1 MGVGRLKRERENL
14 EVAERGLQGA
24 ATTSWTGETESRG
37 WGYQNLGTWGKDPEI
52 LGTQA

>member
-1 MGVGRLKRERENL
+1 MGIGRLKRERENP
-14 EVAERGLQGA
+14 EVTERGLQGA
-24 ATTSWTGETESRG
+24 TTTSRTGGTESRA